1 MTAMANKAP
10 TYPVA
15 LERDVRHGSLVRGRL
30 DGFGLMLWRA
40 DDGIVRVWEDR
51 CPHRSIR
58 LSAGRNLGE
67 YVEGAYHGWRFGKD
81 GTVVAIPAEGYTPRA
96 EIKVNI
102 LSSTVHAG
110 LVWATFG
117 DEAQAPAD
125 CKPNKSD
132 ILVRPVP
139 FATAAATVNDA
150 LRSIRGMK
158 LIVTP
163 TSQTSCFV
171 FGHATPERGETS
183 TDTLRGCNDR
193 LNVLRRSLEAGL
205 AA

>member
-1 MTAMANKAP
+1 MTAMANKTP

-15 LERDVRHGSLVRGRL
+15 LERDVHHGSLVRARL
-30 DGFGLMLWRA
+30 DGLGLVLWRA
-40 DDGIVRVWEDR
+40 NDDIVRVWEDR

-81 GTVVAIPAEGYTPRA
+81 GTVIAIPAEGYEARA
-96 EIKVNI
+96 DIKVSV
-102 LSSTVHAG
+102 LSSTAQAG
-110 LVWATFG
+110 LVWASLGETAKVPT
-117 DEAQAPAD
+117 DY
-125 CKPNKSD
+125 KPSKSD
-132 ILVRPVP
+132 LLVRALP
-139 FATAAATVNDA
+139 FAIAAAAVNDA
-150 LRSIRGMK
+150 LRSIKGMK

-171 FGHATPERGETS
+171 FGHATTERGETS
-183 TDTLRGCNDR
+183 TDTLRRCNDR